1 MAYVNTTGNEII
13 QKPNVRFKRYSS
25 QFNNLV
31 ISHSVPTLYPL
42 VTTSISNDSARVIT
56 VTKKSEREY
65 YVKMYNLISKELVF
79 EEKIGGEP

>member
-1 MAYVNTTGNEII
+1 MAYVNTTGYEII

-25 QFNNLV
+25 QFHNLV
-31 ISHSVPTLYPL
+31 IYHSVPTLYPL